1 MATEVGSIVYRV
13 DLDKKGF
20 ESGVNSVNNSL
31 KSISANTKTA
41 GADIESSG
49 KGISSTFGNIAAV
62 VGATGLTAAI
72 STFVKNGVSGFAN
85 LQASLGQL
93 QGITGASTA
102 QIKQVSD
109 AAVQLGNDLTLPGV
123 SAVDASAAIIELTKA
138 GLSLDDALAAAK
150 PTLQAAKV
158 AGIDFGEAAKI
169 AALNVNA
176 FGLQGT
182 DATKIVDTLTNTFAK
197 SGSTIP
203 ELQNALS
210 QSAAVAK
217 NAGLDFN
224 ETAAALGVLAKAGL
238 RGSDAGTSLKTTLL
252 RLQAPSAEAARTLE
266 QYGISVRDAAGNMLP
281 LPNIIDNFNSSL
293 SSVGPAAKDAAL
305 TDIFGQDAIRSAQ
318 IFLSSGGDGLRN
330 FQGEISKTGTAS
342 DILKQQTAG
351 LSGAWDALT
360 SQVETIGI
368 QLGAALAPAL
378 QKVVQ
383 GISTAIQFAT
393 EYKDVLIPIGIA
405 LGVFATALGA
415 YSIAQFIA
423 TGAVA
428 AFNAVLALNPVVLV
442 VAGIIALGAALL
454 YVYNR
459 FEAVRNI
466 VDSFINIFKLLITG
480 DFNGGIFGL
489 EEDSGPVKAFL
500 KIREVA
506 IALGEFIGKQFKQAW
521 DGLVATF
528 NTIKDSFAKLAV
540 AMKPLLDALKAI
552 WERIQ
557 GPVLTVLKIL
567 GGLILVAIVAPIA
580 LAVAAFVI
588 AIVVITKVIQVI
600 AFLIAKLVE
609 IGTAVVTFVAGIIS
623 GFISFATAV
632 TNAVTTI
639 WNIIVSIF
647 STIFNFIFTIFTNV
661 FNFIVSVFTAY
672 YTFIFNTL
680 TTIWNT
686 IVNILTTVWNFIVSV
701 FNNVKDF
708 IVNVFNSI
716 KDWIVARFN
725 EIWAFISNIVQ
736 SIYNTI
742 VNTFN
747 TIVDSV
753 RSVFTNVVNTI
764 KGAFDGAIDFLFD
777 AGKNIIDGLINGI
790 TSVADKVK
798 NIATDIAD
806 NIKDKF
812 KSALGINSPSKV
824 FIGYGQNIVQGLA
837 NGVKNLSSVVD
848 YEVAKINP
856 SVDVTGAVTA
866 PSSSSTFS
874 NQQPGGV
881 GGKVNNIFIVSNTLK
896 ASESE
901 LSDLAEQILYSNP
914 KTRGLIA

>member
-31 KSISANTKTA
+31 NSLSDTAGGGALSLGKLSGAFAIGQLAADAFKNVVASISTA
-41 GADIESSG
+41 V
-49 KGISSTFGNIAAV
+49 GNSFNALKSLETSRASFEV
-62 VGATGLTAAI
+62 LTGSAE
-72 STFVKNGVSGFAN
+72 K
-85 LQASLGQL
+85 
-93 QGITGASTA
+93 ASTTISGLA
-102 QIKQVSD
+102 KFASTTPFEFPELAK
-109 AAVQLGNDLTLPGV
+109 AAKTLLGFGV
-123 SAVDASAAIIELTKA
+123 SADEVQNRIRQIGDVSAATGGDLSGIATVVGQIFAAGKVNGQDYLQLINNSVALGPEIAKELGIPLSGVKDAIEKGAVTSDVFARALSGATSEGGKFFGGTGKLADTLDGRISTLKDTFTGLVGSIVGVDFTTGLVKA
-138 GLSLDDALAAAK
+138 DGLFAKISTAVKVLSDNLSKVDLAAFGETIAK
-150 PTLQAAKV
+150 VISSVVSFIADNGDIIISVV
-158 AGIDFGEAAKI
+158 AGIASAFTFTSAVAGIKNLVAAFNLLKI
-169 AALNVNA
+169 AALSNPILLAITAVVAAIA
-176 FGLQGT
+176 FLQM
-182 DATKIVDTLTNTFAK
+182 KF
-197 SGSTIP
+197 
-203 ELQNALS
+203 
-210 QSAAVAK
+210 
-217 NAGLDFN
+217 
-224 ETAAALGVLAKAGL
+224 
-238 RGSDAGTSLKTTLL
+238 
-252 RLQAPSAEAARTLE
+252 
-266 QYGISVRDAAGNMLP
+266 
-281 LPNIIDNFNSSL
+281 NII
-293 SSVGPAAKDAAL
+293 G
-305 TDIFGQDAIRSAQ
+305 
-318 IFLSSGGDGLRN
+318 
-330 FQGEISKTGTAS
+330 KT
-342 DILKQQTAG
+342 I
-351 LSGAWDALT
+351 DALKPVFENLSNFIT
-360 SQVETIGI
+360 
-368 QLGAALAPAL
+368 
-378 QKVVQ
+378 
-383 GISTAIQFAT
+383 
-393 EYKDVLIPIGIA
+393 
-405 LGVFATALGA
+405 GVF
-415 YSIAQFIA
+415 
-423 TGAVA
+423 
-428 AFNAVLALNPVVLV
+428 NA
-442 VAGIIALGAALL
+442 I
-454 YVYNR
+454 
-459 FEAVRNI
+459 
-466 VDSFINIFKLLITG
+466 KLLITG
-480 DFNGGIFGL
+480 DFKGGIFGL

-521 DGLVATF
+521 DSLVATF

-580 LAVAAFVI
+580 LAVAAFIV
-588 AIVVITKVIQVI
+588 AIVVIAKVVQVI
-600 AFLIAKLVE
+600 AFLIRKFIE
-609 IGTAVVTFVAGIIS
+609 IQTAVSSFVAS
-623 GFISFATAV
+623 VVTGFISFVSAIQ
-632 TNAVTTI
+632 NAVGSI
-639 WNIIVSIF
+639 FGVIVSVF
-647 STIFNFIFTIFTNV
+647 AAIFNFIFTIFTNV
-661 FNFIVSVFTAY
+661 FNFIVSIFTAY

-686 IVNILTTVWNFIVSV
+686 IVNILTAVWNFIVSV

-716 KDWIVARFN
+716 KDWIIARFN

-753 RSVFTNVVNTI
+753 RSIFTNVVNAI
-764 KGAFDGAIDFLFD
+764 KSAFDGATNFLFD
-777 AGKNIIDGLINGI
+777 AGKNIIEGLINGI
-790 TSVADKVK
+790 KSVADKVK

-812 KSALGINSPSKV
+812 TSALGINSPSKV

-914 KTRGLIA
+914 KTRGLVA